1 MSVYNTL
8 VKESQSEVERLGMD
22 ENWIDVTQVVE
33 TRLRL
38 EGFRAIKQQQLENM
52 VGVGH
57 DPSDPCYQR
66 LYTGG
71 VIARELR
78 EKIRQEHG
86 LTVSAGISYNKL
98 LAKLGGGLNKPDNQT
113 VIGRG
118 GVETVLRGE
127 AQVRTI
133 PGVGRRMADTLETG
147 GIVTVA
153 QLRAA
158 DPAQLVR
165 AGVAEDTARMV
176 QGWARGR
183 DPSKVKMSGR
193 VGSIGLEDRF
203 KEIRDR
209 AGVRDKLQWL
219 IDKLEQLIIEDGRQA
234 TTFKVT
240 IRDYFKDKLIKKFHK
255 ESRQCRVSPRL
266 FHLDQGSLRDAAKAE
281 LVELGVGLV
290 AKMINMS
297 GQFHLTL
304 LGVAVT
310 DFVDHVETKGSIRK
324 FFSPKKSETCGSNDL
339 LATTNISEVETTSPV
354 FKKSAKKDISS
365 FFNNNDNC
373 NKKRKLDFGET
384 AEKNVIKSI
393 KCETSVSKGSAECPS
408 DYDPDVWNSLPES
421 IQRDILEELRPVP
434 EVASEETPKKT
445 PADKCETDTGEC
457 PPGVD
462 PQVFCQLPEDIKSE
476 LIRNSKQKTQPNK
489 IKSGSGIRNYFSAQ
503 GNSGVK

>member
-22 ENWIDVTQVVE
+22 ENWIDVTQIVE

-38 EGFRAIKQQQLENM
+38 EGFSGIKQHQLDNM
-52 VGVGH
+52 VGLGH
-57 DPSDPCYQR
+57 DHCDPGYQR

-133 PGVGRRMADTLETG
+133 PGVGRKMADTLETG

-158 DPAQLVR
+158 DPAQLAR

-290 AKMINMS
+290 AKMVNMS

-339 LATTNISEVETTSPV
+339 LVTTNISEAETTSPV
-354 FKKSAKKDISS
+354 FKKSTKKDISS

-373 NKKRKLDFGET
+373 NKKRKLDFCEP
-384 AEKNVIKSI
+384 AEKNVIKNI
-393 KCETSVSKGSAECPS
+393 KCETSASKGSECPS

-421 IQRDILEELRPVP
+421 IQRDVLQELRPVS
-434 EVASEETPKKT
+434 EVTSVETQKKP
-445 PADKCETDTGEC
+445 PAEKCETDEC

-476 LIRNSKQKTQPNK
+476 LIRNSKQKTQRNK

-503 GNSGVK
+503 GNSGIK

>member
-38 EGFRAIKQQQLENM
+38 EGFSGIKQQQLENM

-304 LGVAVT
+304 LGVA
-310 DFVDHVETKGSIRK
+310 IA
-324 FFSPKKSETCGSNDL
+324 DL
-339 LATTNISEVETTSPV
+339 
-354 FKKSAKKDISS
+354 
-365 FFNNNDNC
+365 
-373 NKKRKLDFGET
+373 
-384 AEKNVIKSI
+384 
-393 KCETSVSKGSAECPS
+393 KCK
-408 DYDPDVWNSLPES
+408 
-421 IQRDILEELRPVP
+421 
-434 EVASEETPKKT
+434 
-445 PADKCETDTGEC
+445 
-457 PPGVD
+457 
-462 PQVFCQLPEDIKSE
+462 
-476 LIRNSKQKTQPNK
+476 
-489 IKSGSGIRNYFSAQ
+489 
-503 GNSGVK
+503 